1 VPGFEVRRN
10 GLTVKAVAQGFAERI
25 VAVFHESPDRVRT
38 QIRDLKEQDRLDEV
52 RELGPLRAHGVVLQ
66 NSAPEGGAEGS
77 TARARDDRAGI
88 LEQLRALWPVQLRVL
103 IAATPNIRA
112 VDFRRPIGGVGEV
125 PGQQRLDVGLEPAP
139 PRRRCLDPL
148 LKPVSPKRL
157 GALAGHE
164 RPYDRSPNR

>member
-1 VPGFEVRRN
+1 
-10 GLTVKAVAQGFAERI
+10 
-25 VAVFHESPDRVRT
+25 
-38 QIRDLKEQDRLDEV
+38 
-52 RELGPLRAHGVVLQ
+52 LRAHDVVLQ

-77 TARARDDRAGI
+77 TARVRDDDRASI
-88 LEQLRALWPVQLRVL
+88 LEQLRALGLVQLREL

-112 VDFRRPIGGVGEV
+112 VDLRRSIGGVWEV
-125 PGQQRLDVGLEPAP
+125 PGQQRLDIGLEPAP

-148 LKPVSPKRL
+148 FKPVSPKRL